1 MKSPIYWI
9 ELKLLTETENE
20 MKNRK
25 KTIDKYMG
33 TKISHKFLI
42 LGLYTQVIEINF
54 TPNNNWAATVKD
66 MVAD

>member
-33 TKISHKFLI
+33 TKISNKFLI
-42 LGLYTQVIEINF
+42 LGLYT
-54 TPNNNWAATVKD
+54 
-66 MVAD
+66 